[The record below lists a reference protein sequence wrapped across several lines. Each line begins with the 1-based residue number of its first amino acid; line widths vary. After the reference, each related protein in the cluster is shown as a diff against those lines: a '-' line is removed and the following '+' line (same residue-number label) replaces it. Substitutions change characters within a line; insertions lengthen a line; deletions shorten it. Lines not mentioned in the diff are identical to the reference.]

1 MQKINEAYGKIRDA
15 ASRAQTNTELNRKN
29 EDKAKPAE
37 PKNTNNNQNQPPPAQ
52 PKNANSN
59 NQNQP
64 PAQPSSNYSAPSGDY
79 NPRPWNYSPPP
90 PGYYYSYPPWNYPP
104 PPPSF
109 YYPYPSSPSNNY
121 YAQTGIYNP
130 TSWSYPPPAQGHYS
144 SNPPPIQIN
153 YFPNETED
161 IARSCLLTV
170 TFFLCVF
177 VFILGFWIIIAI
189 QLHLIFAVVGGSFL
203 AILFYVLARKVIWEI
218 TS

>member
-1 MQKINEAYGKIRDA
+1 MDFDPYKILEVNRSSSDEVIAAAYRALSKKYHPDLNKTLDAKTKMQKINEAYGKIRDA

-144 SNPPPIQIN
+144 SNPPPIQ
-153 YFPNETED
+153 FPMKLRTLQE
-161 IARSCLLTV
+161 
-170 TFFLCVF
+170 
-177 VFILGFWIIIAI
+177 
-189 QLHLIFAVVGGSFL
+189 VVC
-203 AILFYVLARKVIWEI
+203 
-218 TS
+218 